1 MDGIKI
7 GLSDGR
13 VATLD
18 AASVKALAGALACE
32 LKRMLWEGMGEVR
45 RASGG
50 LSTIRTAVCATRE
63 DVKYVRRSL
72 APAQRGAVRETSN
85 LRGAKRL
92 QWEWF
97 CRRRS
102 EAPQEEVKA
111 SAELAI
117 RSVRDAG
124 GYAVGELGAF
134 VTYANRHRSWWEGA
148 GNGK

>member
-7 GLSDGR
+7 GLSDGL

-18 AASVKALAGALACE
+18 DASVKALAGALACE
-32 LKRMLWEGMGEVR
+32 LKRMLWEGMGEFR
-45 RASGG
+45 RASG
-50 LSTIRTAVCATRE
+50 LSAIRTAVGATRE

-72 APAQRGAVRETSN
+72 APAQREAVRETSN